1 MIPQLGL
8 KMVPSPSCMFFI
20 LRASQLPHHLV
31 FVRNSE
37 LRPHSGHNEHPM
49 FLERLVIDYEWD
61 QPCNL
66 PFNNSPGGLH
76 AHGYLRSTVI
86 ITYFYASV
94 LVDVDKACVD

>member
-1 MIPQLGL
+1 
-8 KMVPSPSCMFFI
+8 
-20 LRASQLPHHLV
+20 
-31 FVRNSE
+31 
-37 LRPHSGHNEHPM
+37 M

>member
-1 MIPQLGL
+1 
-8 KMVPSPSCMFFI
+8 MVGVLAIQNGSWTNSI
-20 LRASQLPHHLV
+20 SIVWV

-94 LVDVDKACVD
+94 LVVVDKACVD